1 MGSTREEFLSRGAST
16 NVVLERG
23 LRLSLREILEC
34 APQHLPQGNPAKT
47 PRLEPAGASGA

>member
-23 LRLSLREILEC
+23 LRVSLREILAH
-34 APQHLPQGNPAKT
+34 APQHLP
-47 PRLEPAGASGA
+47 